1 MGNAQSLTRTSG
13 ALDSFVSDLG
23 ADVLYERRHVFWTS
37 VSTRKRVDHVAYVCF
52 PDLSLSSARFLKTV
66 RCRHRNG
73 PLVVKIFIKPD
84 PGVSLRKFHRR
95 LKSGCNTV
103 HYLTFC

>member
-1 MGNAQSLTRTSG
+1 MEVQNTS
-13 ALDSFVSDLG
+13 F
-23 ADVLYERRHVFWTS
+23 TS
-37 VSTRKRVDHVAYVCF
+37 T

-95 LKSGCNTV
+95 LKSMCSA
-103 HYLTFC
+103 LTPPLSADVERVIKLNGRPSGISQTCTAIRTL

>member
-1 MGNAQSLTRTSG
+1 MPPQRNAQNTPFTSTF
-13 ALDSFVSDLG
+13 L
-23 ADVLYERRHVFWTS
+23 
-37 VSTRKRVDHVAYVCF
+37 
-52 PDLSLSSARFLKTV
+52 DLSLSSARFLKTV

-95 LKSGCNTV
+95 LKSGCGI
-103 HYLTFC
+103 LCCSAFR